1 MNGIDKITQRI
12 GADTQAEIDR
22 ILADAAAQAEA
33 AADKFRTQAE
43 AEDRDLLAKSERA
56 AAEREERLV
65 SAAQMEARKTLL
77 TAKQEMVERAYQRAL
92 EKLRSLPQEQY
103 VELLAALLV
112 RASSTGREEVVFSP
126 EDREGA
132 GKAAVARANEL
143 LAKEA
148 APELP
153 LGDGVVANLLNKVA
167 AGVSAFAQGTAMLA
181 VSEETRDISG
191 GFILKDGRIEVN
203 WCARSGSRPPA
214 RWRSCWSRRREE
226 GGVGLAKTIKDTDYL
241 VISARVKALETGLL
255 TAERMEQI
263 LDAKSGEDAGKL
275 LQEWGYPQLDPRRP
289 EAMDAALSAVR
300 EATLADLAEGT
311 PDARYIDLFK
321 VKYDYHN
328 VKALLKAEAVGTAPD
343 RMLMDMGRVSTAEL
357 AEAVRSRELDG
368 LPETLAAAVA
378 EAREVLDT
386 TRDPQL
392 SDIVLDRWCYRDMAA
407 LAEETGSAFL
417 RGYVAV
423 QVDAVNLRTA
433 VRTLRMGKG
442 ADFLLGALLEG
453 GDLAPDAV
461 AKAASSGAAGLREL
475 YGATRFRDA
484 AEAGAEALKGGPLTA
499 FEKLC
504 DDAVGDYLAGAQS
517 VPFGEAPLVSY
528 LAARETEYTNLRILL
543 MGRAAGIDPA
553 VIRTRLRAS
562 YV

>member
-1 MNGIDKITQRI
+1 M
-12 GADTQAEIDR
+12 
-22 ILADAAAQAEA
+22 
-33 AADKFRTQAE
+33 
-43 AEDRDLLAKSERA
+43 
-56 AAEREERLV
+56 
-65 SAAQMEARKTLL
+65 
-77 TAKQEMVERAYQRAL
+77 
-92 EKLRSLPQEQY
+92 
-103 VELLAALLV
+103 
-112 RASSTGREEVVFSP
+112 
-126 EDREGA
+126 
-132 GKAAVARANEL
+132 AN
-143 LAKEA
+143 K
-148 APELP
+148 
-153 LGDGVVANLLNKVA
+153 
-167 AGVSAFAQGTAMLA
+167 
-181 VSEETRDISG
+181 
-191 GFILKDGRIEVN
+191 
-203 WCARSGSRPPA
+203 
-214 RWRSCWSRRREE
+214 
-226 GGVGLAKTIKDTDYL
+226 IKDTDYL
-241 VISARVKALETGLL
+241 AISARVRAMETTLL
-255 TAERMEQI
+255 TAERMER
-263 LDAKSGEDAGKL
+263 LLEARSDEEVSKL
-275 LQEWGYPQLDPRRP
+275 LQDCGYPELDAARP
-289 EAMDAALSAVR
+289 EAMDAALSQAR
-300 EATLADLAEGT
+300 EELLTDLGDGA
-311 PDARYIDLFK
+311 PDPRYIDIFK
-321 VKYDYHN
+321 LKYDYHN
-328 VKALLKAEAVGTAPD
+328 AKAILKAAAMGTSPD
-343 RMLMDMGRVSTAEL
+343 RMLMDMGRIGAAEL
-357 AEAVRSRELDG
+357 KTAVESGELDK
-368 LPETLAAAVA
+368 LPGALPAAVA
-378 EAREVLDT
+378 EAKSVLDT

>member
-1 MNGIDKITQRI
+1 M
-12 GADTQAEIDR
+12 
-22 ILADAAAQAEA
+22 
-33 AADKFRTQAE
+33 
-43 AEDRDLLAKSERA
+43 
-56 AAEREERLV
+56 
-65 SAAQMEARKTLL
+65 
-77 TAKQEMVERAYQRAL
+77 
-92 EKLRSLPQEQY
+92 
-103 VELLAALLV
+103 
-112 RASSTGREEVVFSP
+112 
-126 EDREGA
+126 
-132 GKAAVARANEL
+132 
-143 LAKEA
+143 
-148 APELP
+148 
-153 LGDGVVANLLNKVA
+153 
-167 AGVSAFAQGTAMLA
+167 
-181 VSEETRDISG
+181 
-191 GFILKDGRIEVN
+191 
-203 WCARSGSRPPA
+203 
-214 RWRSCWSRRREE
+214 
-226 GGVGLAKTIKDTDYL
+226 
-241 VISARVKALETGLL
+241 
-255 TAERMEQI
+255 
-263 LDAKSGEDAGKL
+263 
-275 LQEWGYPQLDPRRP
+275 
-289 EAMDAALSAVR
+289 
-300 EATLADLAEGT
+300 
-311 PDARYIDLFK
+311 
-321 VKYDYHN
+321 KYDYHN

-368 LPETLAAAVA
+368 LPETLAAAVV

-528 LAARETEYTNLRILL
+528 LAARETEYTNLRI
-543 MGRAAGIDPA
+543 DPA
-553 VIRTRLRAS
+553 DGPRRRHRPGGDPHPPAGKLCVRRRRHGHNVSDRSKAAASKTVNLSVTRCRNFTARSSTGRQRPSPRKATTGVSFPIAS
-562 YV
+562 QAPWKSSPA